1 MPVQLTILIF
11 REKDICQ
18 TLHYII
24 CVFEMINVTL
34 LELNQMCT
42 QLINSYYINEKYS
55 FSNLTITY
63 FNVCKN
69 QSRKLGLIYA
79 ILMISP
85 HIHGQTICQKSRS
98 ILFIF
103 AIIKVTIP
111 KPDHMYIHF
120 NQQSSYSWEKKI
132 FVKHHYLFFGYL

>member
-1 MPVQLTILIF
+1 MPVQFTILIF

-85 HIHGQTICQKSRS
+85 HIHGQTVCQKSRS

-103 AIIKVTIP
+103 EIIKVTIP
-111 KPDHMYIHF
+111 KLDHMHIHF
-120 NQQSSYSWEKKI
+120 NEHSSYSWKKE
-132 FVKHHYLFFGYL
+132 HHYPLFGYLQ